1 MLTRKEVEHVAMLA
15 RLKLTEGE
23 KERFAEQLTAIL
35 DYMSRLNDLDT
46 SGVEPLAHVLPVNN
60 VFRDDEV
67 KAAGTDREEIL
78 AGAPLQE
85 NGCFRVPRIV

>member
-23 KERFAEQLTAIL
+23 TERFAEQLTAVL